1 LTYGLMR
8 GNRKRTCPLVW
19 LSKVEHPETRG
30 QEGQSLIPVFYSTI
44 KCYSNF
50 LIGKI
55 LPLLVE
61 SRSSVVDFHDGTT
74 LVVNVNIQIS
84 LIKSVQK
91 WYKCRRSMGISLLS
105 LG

>member
-44 KCYSNF
+44 SIK
-50 LIGKI
+50 
-55 LPLLVE
+55 
-61 SRSSVVDFHDGTT
+61 
-74 LVVNVNIQIS
+74 LVVTFSITKVI
-84 LIKSVQK
+84 LILMIVSKK
-91 WYKCRRSMGISLLS
+91 D
-105 LG
+105 